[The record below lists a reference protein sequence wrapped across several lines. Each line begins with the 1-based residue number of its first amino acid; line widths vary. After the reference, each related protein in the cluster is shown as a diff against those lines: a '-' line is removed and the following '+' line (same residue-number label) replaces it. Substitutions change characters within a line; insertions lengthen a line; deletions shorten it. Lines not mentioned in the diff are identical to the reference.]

1 MLSFFQPQGR
11 GVLES
16 MRAIKC
22 GSAITCHLSQSG
34 EKGGELGQT
43 SCCLLDM
50 GSDTPIRSLYLI
62 CCWVMSLAP
71 DSSWATS
78 ADQSHP
84 LLQMLHLIE
93 RPQA

>member
-1 MLSFFQPQGR
+1 MALLSPATCLSAGR
-11 GVLES
+11 RVVN
-16 MRAIKC
+16 
-22 GSAITCHLSQSG
+22 
-34 EKGGELGQT
+34 LGQT

-62 CCWVMSLAP
+62 FCWWVVSLAP
-71 DSSWATS
+71 DISWATS

-93 RPQA
+93 RPQV